1 MGGAPLSPGP
11 AELSFKAKTVFG
23 GRRKRP
29 DEDRVKGQAMDAL
42 TSHRFNID
50 LDKLNWMRQVD
61 FETDPAR
68 PVDTSIAVVGGD
80 AATGRVDFF
89 NKWEPGTYCP
99 LHRHCG
105 DTISVV
111 LEGEHIV
118 ENFDGSRRTRPPG
131 HYGVT
136 PANEYHW
143 ELGGPEGS
151 LLFFTMTSPDGRAF
165 ELMDREGNVIGELTV
180 ADLLAGK
187 LLTL

>member
-1 MGGAPLSPGP
+1 M
-11 AELSFKAKTVFG
+11 
-23 GRRKRP
+23 
-29 DEDRVKGQAMDAL
+29 KGQAMDAL

-80 AATGRVDFF
+80 VATGRVDFF

-136 PANEYHW
+136 PAGEFHW

-151 LLFFTMTSPDGRAF
+151 LLFFTMTSKDGRAF
-165 ELMDREGNVIGELTV
+165 EAMDREGNVIGEITV

>member
-1 MGGAPLSPGP
+1 LSAADRAALSLRP
-11 AELSFKAKTVFG
+11 ADLSRKAKTDPAVW
-23 GRRKRP
+23 RKMAAR
-29 DEDRVKGQAMDAL
+29 EDRRRGGAMDAL

-50 LDKLNWMRQVD
+50 LEKLNWMRQVD
-61 FETDPAR
+61 LDTNPAR

-89 NKWEPGTYCP
+89 NKWEPGSYCP

-118 ENFDGSRRTRPPG
+118 EEFDGSRRIRPPG

-136 PANEYHW
+136 PESDYHW

-151 LLFFTMTSPDGRAF
+151 LVFFTLTSKDGRASS
-165 ELMDREGNVIGELTV
+165 
-180 ADLLAGK
+180 
-187 LLTL
+187 